1 VGLVGNWKDLR
12 VWAAVFL
19 VIAIIVGIALVPEIN
34 KYANVVSPS
43 RSENAF
49 MYEKSM
55 DVLVMLLIGFGFLMV
70 FVKKY
75 GFSSVTATF
84 LLVALSLPL
93 YLLVRPYLWGIS
105 ADLSVTSIS
114 MLIFAE
120 FAAASLLIAIG
131 GPLGRINTHQYLLV
145 GLLFTPLYA
154 LNEWILLSGAVI
166 PVGAFLDTAG
176 SITIHAFGAYFAF
189 GMIMMLTTKRERELK
204 VETSK
209 SSNQFMLLGTAALW
223 IFWPSFCSALTP
235 LDKIPLV
242 ATNTI
247 LALCGATL
255 ATYALSTLIR
265 GKIEISDI
273 ANASLAGGVAIGA
286 SVANVTPGWS
296 MLIGITA
303 GAISVIGY
311 TFVQPK
317 LQKLTGKVD
326 TCGVHN
332 LHGMPGVFGGLVAMV
347 LAASPLWQLTGI
359 IVTVS
364 LAITMGII
372 VGFIV
377 SRLGRKQTP
386 YEDKDEFLIGD
397 EENLIV

>member
-19 VIAIIVGIALVPEIN
+19 LVAIIIGIALVPELN
-34 KYANVVSPS
+34 KYANVASPS
-43 RSENAF
+43 PSENAF

-93 YLLVRPYLWGIS
+93 YMLVRPYLWGIS

-131 GPLGRINTHQYLLV
+131 GPLGRINTHQYLLI

-189 GMIMMLTTKRERELK
+189 GMIIMLTTKRERELK

-209 SSNQFMLLGTAALW
+209 SSSQFMLLGTAALW

-311 TFVQPK
+311 TFVQPR
-317 LQKLTGKVD
+317 LQKYTGGVD

-332 LHGMPGVFGGLVAMV
+332 LHGMPGVFGGLVAMA

-359 IVTVS
+359 VVTVG
-364 LAITMGII
+364 LAVTMGII

-386 YEDKDEFLIGD
+386 YEDKDEFLSA
-397 EENLIV
+397 EENLII